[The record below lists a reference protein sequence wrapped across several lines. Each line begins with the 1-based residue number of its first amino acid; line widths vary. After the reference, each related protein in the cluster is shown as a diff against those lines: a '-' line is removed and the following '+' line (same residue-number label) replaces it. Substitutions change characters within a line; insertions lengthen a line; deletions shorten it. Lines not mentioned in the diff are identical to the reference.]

1 MKVVVTGAT
10 GNVGTSTVQALS
22 ESQKIDEIVG
32 LARRE
37 PTWRPPKTRWVEA
50 NVLTSDLAAV
60 FEGADAVIHLAWAIQ
75 PSRDAV
81 TLERINVEGSRRVFE
96 AVAAAKVPKLIHA
109 SSVGAYSRGP
119 KDREVDEGWPTDG
132 TPTSF
137 YSRHKVAVERVLDR
151 FESDNPDVRVVRL
164 RPALIFKD
172 EAATEIRRLFIGP
185 FLPNFLLR
193 RRLLPALPRVDRL
206 CFQAVH
212 SEDVGQAYLQAV
224 LADVDGAFNIA
235 AEPPL
240 SPEKMAERVG
250 VRSFPVP
257 ARVVR
262 RLADLSWKMRLQPTP
277 PGWLDMALRVPL
289 MSSARARKELGWKP
303 RHSAVEALEELIEGL
318 REGQGA
324 NTPPLRANSVGAR
337 LDDLKTGV
345 GARQWDRN
353 RDEQI
358 VKYLADLHS
367 IELQALAQLRAAPS
381 IAGDERLCQT
391 FEQHLAETE
400 GQERRVRE
408 RLEALGG
415 EPSKLKDAAGAAG
428 GWGMVAFA
436 ATQPDT
442 PGKLAMHAYSYEH
455 MELAAYELLK
465 RLAERAG
472 DEQTA
477 RMAADIAAE
486 EERMAKRLEQSF
498 DTAVEVSLAAV
509 AADQLNSALL
519 AYLRDVHALEGQ
531 AEKLLEAGAGR
542 VGDEYLEAAFRDH
555 LDETQRH
562 LERIEGL
569 LEERGARPS
578 LVKDAMLKTGGLN
591 LSAFFGAQPD
601 PTTKLAG
608 FAFAFEHLEI
618 AAYELLTRV
627 AERVGDE
634 GVATAAEEILA
645 EERRAA
651 ERVAESWNRPESP
664 SEWRRERAKRREG
677 KPDGIWTDEA
687 TGSGHRRLQRHRL
700 RVGESLRGGRL
711 RSPDRGRG
719 RRADDRA

>member
-10 GNVGTSTVQALS
+10 GNVGTSAVQAFS
-22 ESQKIDEIVG
+22 ESPEIDEIVG
-32 LARRE
+32 LARRK
-37 PTWRPPKTRWVEA
+37 PTWTPPKTTWVEA
-50 NVLTSDLAAV
+50 NVLAADLAAI

-96 AVAAAKVPKLIHA
+96 ATAAAGVPKLVHA

-119 KDREVDEGWPTDG
+119 KDREVDEGWPTEG

-137 YSRHKVAVERVLDR
+137 YSRHKVAVERELDR
-151 FESDNPDVRVVRL
+151 FESDNPEVRVVRL

-193 RRLLPALPRVDRL
+193 RSLLPALPRVERL
-206 CFQAVH
+206 RFQAVH
-212 SEDVGQAYLQAV
+212 SEDVGQAYLRAV

-240 SPEKMAERVG
+240 SPEEMAERIG

-262 RLADLSWKMRLQPTP
+262 RLADLSWRMRLQPTP
-277 PGWLDMALRVPL
+277 PGWLDMALNVPL
-289 MSSARARKELGWKP
+289 MSSDRAREELGWKP
-303 RHSAVEALEELIEGL
+303 RHSGVEALEELLEGL
-318 REGQGA
+318 REGHGA
-324 NTPPLRANSVGAR
+324 KTPPLEADSAGAR

-345 GARQWDRN
+345 GARQWDRD

-358 VKYLADLHS
+358 VKYLADVHS
-367 IELQALAQLRAAPS
+367 IELQALAQLRAAPK
-381 IAGDERLCQT
+381 IAGDERLCQA
-391 FEQHLAETE
+391 FEEHLVETE
-400 GQERRVRE
+400 DQERRVRK

-415 EPSKLKDAAGAAG
+415 EPSKVKDAAGAAG

-436 ATQPDT
+436 ASQPDT
-442 PGKLAMHAYSYEH
+442 PGKLVMHAFSYEH

-465 RLAERAG
+465 QLAERAG
-472 DEQTA
+472 DEETA

-486 EERMAKRLEQSF
+486 EGRMAERLEQSF
-498 DTAVEVSLAAV
+498 DIAVEVSLAAV
-509 AADQLNSALL
+509 DADQLDSALL

-531 AEKLLEAGAGR
+531 AEKLLEAGAGQ
-542 VGDEYLEAAFRDH
+542 VDDEHLEAAFRDH

-562 LERIEGL
+562 RERIAGL

-578 LVKDAMLKTGGLN
+578 LVKDAMLKAGGVN

-601 PTTKLAG
+601 STTKLAG
-608 FAFAFEHLEI
+608 FAFAFEHLEV
-618 AAYELLTRV
+618 AAYELLVRV
-627 AERVGDE
+627 AARAGDDA
-634 GVATAAEEILA
+634 VVTAAEEILA

-651 ERVAESWNRPESP
+651 EQVAESWNRPGVPLGVAS
-664 SEWRRERAKRREG
+664 
-677 KPDGIWTDEA
+677 
-687 TGSGHRRLQRHRL
+687 
-700 RVGESLRGGRL
+700 
-711 RSPDRGRG
+711 
-719 RRADDRA
+719 

>member
-1 MKVVVTGAT
+1 MKIVLTGAT

-22 ESQKIDEIVG
+22 ESEEIDEIVG

-37 PTWRPPKTRWVEA
+37 PTWAPPKTSWVEA
-50 NVLTSDLAAV
+50 NVLSADLGAI

-96 AVAAAKVPKLIHA
+96 AVAAAGVPKLVHA

-119 KDREVDEGWPTDG
+119 KNREVDEGWPTEG
-132 TPTSF
+132 TQTSF
-137 YSRHKVAVERVLDR
+137 YSRHKVAVERELDR
-151 FESDNPDVRVVRL
+151 FEADNPETRVVRL

-193 RRLLPALPRVDRL
+193 RGLLPALPRVERL
-206 CFQAVH
+206 RFQAVH
-212 SEDVGQAYLQAV
+212 SEDVGRAYLRAV

-240 SPEKMAERVG
+240 SPEELAERIG

-262 RLADLSWKMRLQPTP
+262 RLADLSWRMRLQPTP
-277 PGWLDMALRVPL
+277 PGWLDMALNVPL
-289 MSSARARKELGWKP
+289 MSSERARTELGWEP
-303 RHSAVEALEELIEGL
+303 RHSGVEALEELLKGL
-318 REGQGA
+318 REGHGA
-324 NTPPLRANSVGAR
+324 KTPPLEADSVGAR

-345 GARQWDRN
+345 GARQWNRD

-358 VKYLADLHS
+358 VKYLADVHS
-367 IELQALAQLRAAPS
+367 IELQALAQLRAAPK
-381 IAGDERLCQT
+381 IAGDERLGEA
-391 FEQHLAETE
+391 FEQHLVETE
-400 GQERRVRE
+400 GQERRVRQ

-428 GWGMVAFA
+428 GWAMVAFA
-436 ATQPDT
+436 ASQPDT

-472 DEQTA
+472 DEETA
-477 RMAADIAAE
+477 RMAAEIAAE
-486 EERMAKRLEQSF
+486 EGRMAERLEQSF
-498 DTAVEVSLAAV
+498 DIAVEASLAAV
-509 AADQLNSALL
+509 DADQLDSALL

-542 VGDEYLEAAFRDH
+542 VDDEQLEAAFRDH
-555 LDETQRH
+555 LDETRRH
-562 LERIEGL
+562 RGRIGSL

-578 LVKDAMLKTGGLN
+578 PVKDAMLRAGGLN

-601 PTTKLAG
+601 STTKLAG
-608 FAFAFEHLEI
+608 FAFAFEHLEV
-618 AAYELLTRV
+618 AAYELLQRV
-627 AERVGDE
+627 AARAGDE
-634 GVATAAEEILA
+634 GVVATAEEILA

-651 ERVAESWNRPESP
+651 ERVAESWNRPEVPLGVAS
-664 SEWRRERAKRREG
+664 
-677 KPDGIWTDEA
+677 
-687 TGSGHRRLQRHRL
+687 
-700 RVGESLRGGRL
+700 
-711 RSPDRGRG
+711 
-719 RRADDRA
+719 